1 MNTRQLVYALS
12 EKSKND
18 FRIRNARHSHHHA
31 FSVHDTLQDDDSDS
45 TVDDDNSNSND
56 NRTGSGKNDNN
67 DDHNGGGGGSSSPPP
82 QQDMPEPLDMTPQ
95 FFQINKEEVV
105 MLSNGKG
112 SHVYV
117 LGTNHASPESR
128 LAVDSLIKT
137 INPQIVVVE
146 LCKTRIGLN
155 PLRTF
160 ERNRAFNLYLLK
172 DAVTELGISA
182 GFIWYSMAYME
193 RFISRLLN
201 VDYGGDMRAPGT
213 SSSFQVTNADLLEGR
228 RQNYKIMLGD
238 RPIEVTIKRMA
249 SILTFPEK
257 VAIWFFNICS
267 AVLGL
272 RCYLLNVPT
281 VLFRSPKF
289 NHVLLDERDVYLT
302 YSLQMAANIADGPV
316 KVIGIVGKAHVPGIL
331 RRWETVSEEEVRRIT
346 SDDVR

>member
-1 MNTRQLVYALS
+1 MNLFALVYALS
-12 EKSKND
+12 ESSKDD
-18 FRIRNARHSHHHA
+18 FKIKN
-31 FSVHDTLQDDDSDS
+31 TLQTSFAREDDAEEEDDDDESIDSD
-45 TVDDDNSNSND
+45 DM
-56 NRTGSGKNDNN
+56 
-67 DDHNGGGGGSSSPPP
+67 DDHNDSVSVPGPR
-82 QQDMPEPLDMTPQ
+82 

-105 MLSNGKG
+105 VLNNDRG
-112 SHVYV
+112 SQIYL

-128 LAVDSLIKT
+128 MAVDSLIKAIT
-137 INPQIVVVE
+137 PHIVVVE

-155 PLRTF
+155 PLKTF
-160 ERNRAFNLYLLK
+160 ERNRSFNLYLLR
-172 DAVTELGISA
+172 DAVSELGISA

-213 SSSFQVTNADLLEGR
+213 SASFQVTNADLLENKKN
-228 RQNYKIMLGD
+228 NYKIMLGD

-257 VAIWFFNICS
+257 AAIWFFNICS

-289 NHVLLDERDVYLT
+289 NHVLLDERDIYLT
-302 YSLQMAANIADGPV
+302 YSLQMAANIANEPV
-316 KVIGIVGKAHVPGIL
+316 RVIGIVGKAHVPGIL
-331 RRWETVSEEEVRRIT
+331 NRWNTVTEDEVRRIT
-346 SDDVR
+346 TNEVNSFY

>member
-12 EKSKND
+12 EKSRND
-18 FRIRNARHSHHHA
+18 FRIRNARRSHHHHRTFGGA
-31 FSVHDTLQDDDSDS
+31 AHDTLHDNDSDS
-45 TVDDDNSNSND
+45 TVDDGNSAND
-56 NRTGSGKNDNN
+56 HDRAGGGKT
-67 DDHNGGGGGSSSPPP
+67 DDNGGANSSSAAPP
-82 QQDMPEPLDMTPQ
+82 QQDIPEPLDMTPQ

-105 MLSNGKG
+105 MLSNEKG

-228 RQNYKIMLGD
+228 RHNYKIMLGD

-316 KVIGIVGKAHVPGIL
+316 RVIGIVGKAHVPGIL